1 MSAMGAVHV
10 MKDVLLDA
18 LVAFIIVNQAVQ
30 NKRTKRLL
38 VSVVK
43 NVLKWPMSSLISVN
57 HYAQGGL

>member
-38 VSVVK
+38 ASVVK
-43 NVLKWPMSSLISVN
+43 NVLK
-57 HYAQGGL
+57 